1 MPKGFLPCV
10 RDFKLQIC
18 HGNVLAMLESWLN
31 ISASLFPRKVLGNKF
46 IKILHLLLQP
56 QMRITVKFQ

>member
-18 HGNVLAMLESWLN
+18 HGKGLAMLESWLN
-31 ISASLFPRKVLGNKF
+31 ISAYLFPRKVLGNKF
-46 IKILHLLLQP
+46 IY
-56 QMRITVKFQ
+56 